1 VDIEIYE
8 VGPRDGLQ
16 NSSFKLSTK
25 NKVHLVKELYSAG
38 LTQMEIGSFVHPK
51 YVPNMAD
58 SKEVFL
64 QTKEIAD
71 FDVLIPNQKGFDNA
85 KEIGA
90 KNFNVFFSPSKEFNM
105 RNLNRSLKEKFS
117 ELDDMLI
124 EVDRSNVR
132 AYVSCAFGCPF
143 EGKPKEHVLKD
154 AMFKADYLAETIVL
168 CDTIG
173 VAHPTQML
181 HTLEMTRGLD
191 ANIALHL
198 HENKNYTRDIF
209 DNVKVAAEW
218 GIDTFDASINGLGGC
233 PFIPNS
239 GGNLSTN
246 QLISWANNHGYE
258 TGVELENLSEITY
271 WIKSFQDKKLK
282 LPEAFIIETS
292 PVA

>member
-1 VDIEIYE
+1 MDIEIYE

-16 NSSFKLSTK
+16 NSSFKLSTE
-25 NKVHLVKELYSAG
+25 NKVHLIKELYSAG

-85 KEIGA
+85 KEIGV

-105 RNLNRSLKEKFS
+105 RNLNRSLEEKFS

-154 AMFKADYLAETIVL
+154 AMFKAD
-168 CDTIG
+168 
-173 VAHPTQML
+173 
-181 HTLEMTRGLD
+181 
-191 ANIALHL
+191 
-198 HENKNYTRDIF
+198 
-209 DNVKVAAEW
+209 
-218 GIDTFDASINGLGGC
+218 
-233 PFIPNS
+233 
-239 GGNLSTN
+239 
-246 QLISWANNHGYE
+246 
-258 TGVELENLSEITY
+258 
-271 WIKSFQDKKLK
+271 
-282 LPEAFIIETS
+282 
-292 PVA
+292 